1 MKGSV
6 FRKLITAFLGLTLI
20 ILLAT
25 LGLARWSFEYGFLDY
40 VNALEQGRLEQVST
54 ALAEEYAS
62 YGNWRDIPLERLNR
76 ILSSRPPDAGG
87 PGGQPPAHGGRK
99 KPRADLRIPD
109 RPGDPERRLRR
120 RGMHERG
127 PPTALLDQDGQLVAG
142 RQDAVLPEHGIRV
155 GVQVE
160 GQTVGAVFGLPRRH
174 FESPQE
180 TAFSRQQWLTS
191 LLIGLASLLLALLA
205 SWVLARWLLGP
216 LRRMM
221 AAIRTL
227 SGGDFSPRLQTASN
241 DELGRLAADINHL
254 AATLED
260 NQAARRRWLADISH
274 ELRTPVTI
282 LSGELEALQDG
293 IRPFNREQ
301 LDSLSQE
308 VARLH
313 RLIEDLY
320 QLSLSELGGLH
331 YHFAPLRLDQ
341 LLERLAG
348 SLQARAQAGGLTLK
362 LEAEPATVMADTHR
376 MEQLITN
383 LLNNA
388 LAYTDTPGRVEME
401 LYRSQGQV
409 ILIVEDSPPGVP
421 ADECQPLFDPLYR
434 REESRNRRMGGAG
447 LGLAI
452 CSNIAHAH
460 RGTITAR
467 PSRLGGLCMELRL
480 PEQHE
485 GEQ

>member
-20 ILLAT
+20 ILIAT
-25 LGLARWSFEYGFLDY
+25 LGLARWSFEHGFLDY
-40 VNALEQGRLEQVST
+40 VNALEQSRLEQVSS
-54 ALAEEYAS
+54 ALAEAYAS
-62 YGNWRDIPLERLNR
+62 YGSWEAIATEHLNR
-76 ILSSRPPDAGG
+76 ILYSRPPDEGG
-87 PGGQPPAHGGRK
+87 PPPEHGGRK
-99 KPRADLRIPD
+99 PRPELRSGKPPGPD
-109 RPGDPERRLRR
+109 HRQRR
-120 RGMHERG
+120 RRG
-127 PPTALLDQDGQLVAG
+127 PPTALLDQNGLLIAG
-142 RQDAVLPEHGIRV
+142 HPDAIRPEHGIRV
-155 GVQVE
+155 AVQVD
-160 GQTVGAVFGLPRRH
+160 GQTVGAVVGLPRRY

-180 TAFSRQQWLTS
+180 TAFSHQQWLTS

-216 LRRMM
+216 LRRMV

-227 SGGDFSPRLQTASN
+227 SGGDFSPRLQTTSD
-241 DELGRLAADINHL
+241 DELARLAADINHL

-308 VARLH
+308 VARLQ

-331 YHFAPLRLDQ
+331 YSFSPLYLDQ
-341 LLERLAG
+341 LLEQLVTG
-348 SLQARAQAGGLTLK
+348 LQPRAQAAGLSLN
-362 LEAEPATVMADTHR
+362 LETGPGRVMADRHR
-376 MEQLITN
+376 MEQLVTN
-383 LLNNA
+383 LLSNA
-388 LAYTDTPGRVEME
+388 LAYTDTPGRVEIE
-401 LYRSQGQV
+401 LYRARGQV
-409 ILIVEDSPPGVP
+409 IVIVEDSPPGVP
-421 ADECQPLFDPLYR
+421 ADECRKLFDPLYR
-434 REESRNRRMGGAG
+434 REESRNRRLGGAG

-460 RGTITAR
+460 RGSISAR
-467 PSRLGGLCMELRL
+467 PSRLGGLCVELRL
-480 PEQHE
+480 PEYHE
-485 GEQ
+485 GEE